1 MHNNTCLNKKS
12 QPLVCSVKTPEGK
25 LQVNMLHDFSHY
37 VPITSKVVQIINLT
51 TRQTWQVIWS
61 QDGSEIITIIM
72 HVHVAL

>member
-37 VPITSKVVQIINLT
+37 TSY
-51 TRQTWQVIWS
+51 WQDS
-61 QDGSEIITIIM
+61 ADYEFEN
-72 HVHVAL
+72 